1 MIIYERCDRAQR
13 RAHVLIY
20 PPTDPEIYAPALLW
34 CGLTMRMVL
43 LLSVAL
49 ARESRA
55 FIAPLCAP
63 GKLALLRCIQTGAP
77 EDEILAAAS
86 RLEWLNPSVFT
97 GAVASDNLPG
107 NWLMVYTTSDS
118 IAGKSRPKIFQARKP
133 PEQLLEVGRG
143 RACNSERVLGVRNAV
158 DIALSPATR
167 NRVDVRFET
176 FRIGP
181 LAIPAPD
188 LTGSLATTYL
198 DEDMRRASFV
208 EGWPFLTVAARA
220 ATTSRF
226 SSLLACSGLLGTDLF
241 SGAGETDRQTDS
253 TLLGDTKNTDDRRS
267 SGNRHNP
274 TRHLRVTPTTH
285 PHTGSAAATK
295 TTSSCSCGSRAC
307 ERLQTRSG
315 LAGDPAGD
323 EQHNHHLQTTKQ
335 VYVHVLAK

>member
-1 MIIYERCDRAQR
+1 MRL
-13 RAHVLIY
+13 VL
-20 PPTDPEIYAPALLW
+20 
-34 CGLTMRMVL
+34 VL
-43 LLSVAL
+43 SLAL
-49 ARESRA
+49 AREIRA

-133 PEQLLEVGRG
+133 PEQLLEVAGG

-188 LTGSLATTYL
+188 LTGSLDTTYL
-198 DEDMRRASFV
+198 DADMRSASFV
-208 EGWPFLTVAARA
+208 EGWPFLTVARA

-226 SSLLACSGLLGTDLF
+226 SSPLACSGLLSTHLF
-241 SGAGETDRQTDS
+241 LTP
-253 TLLGDTKNTDDRRS
+253 DDRRS

-274 TRHLRVTPTTH
+274 TRHLSVTHIAH

-315 LAGDPAGD
+315 LAGDPAG
-323 EQHNHHLQTTKQ
+323 E
-335 VYVHVLAK
+335 

>member
-1 MIIYERCDRAQR
+1 
-13 RAHVLIY
+13 
-20 PPTDPEIYAPALLW
+20 
-34 CGLTMRMVL
+34 MRLVL
-43 LLSVAL
+43 LVSLVL

-77 EDEILAAAS
+77 DDEILAAAS
-86 RLEWLNPSVFT
+86 RLEWLNPSIFT

-133 PEQLLEVGRG
+133 PEQLLEVAGG

-167 NRVDVRFET
+167 SRVDVRFET

-188 LTGSLATTYL
+188 LTGSLDTTYL

-208 EGWPFLTVAARA
+208 EGWSFLTVARA

-226 SSLLACSGLLGTDLF
+226 SSPLACSGLLGTHLF
-241 SGAGETDRQTDS
+241 LAPARQTDRQHFLS
-253 TLLGDTKNTDDRRS
+253 GDTKNTDDRRS

-274 TRHLRVTPTTH
+274 TRHLSVTHTAH

-315 LAGDPAGD
+315 LAGDPAG
-323 EQHNHHLQTTKQ
+323 ECNTIM
-335 VYVHVLAK
+335 LASMCIVW

>member
-1 MIIYERCDRAQR
+1 MITYERRDRAQR
-13 RAHVLIY
+13 ICYGLTYLSPIGKSHEGRQRGAS
-20 PPTDPEIYAPALLW
+20 W
-34 CGLTMRMVL
+34 CGLTMRLVL

-188 LTGSLATTYL
+188 LTGSLDTTYL
-198 DEDMRRASFV
+198 DEDMRRARFV

-220 ATTSRF
+220 ATTSHF

-241 SGAGETDRQTDS
+241 SGAGETDRQTAHIV
-253 TLLGDTKNTDDRRS
+253 G
-267 SGNRHNP
+267 
-274 TRHLRVTPTTH
+274 
-285 PHTGSAAATK
+285 
-295 TTSSCSCGSRAC
+295 
-307 ERLQTRSG
+307 
-315 LAGDPAGD
+315 
-323 EQHNHHLQTTKQ
+323 
-335 VYVHVLAK
+335 

>member
-1 MIIYERCDRAQR
+1 
-13 RAHVLIY
+13 
-20 PPTDPEIYAPALLW
+20 
-34 CGLTMRMVL
+34 MRLVL
-43 LLSVAL
+43 LVSLVL

-86 RLEWLNPSVFT
+86 RLEWLNPSIFT

-133 PEQLLEVGRG
+133 PEQLLEVAGG

-167 NRVDVRFET
+167 SRVDVRFET

-188 LTGSLATTYL
+188 LTGSLDTTYL
-198 DEDMRRASFV
+198 DEDMRRVSFV
-208 EGWPFLTVAARA
+208 EGWPFLTVARA

-226 SSLLACSGLLGTDLF
+226 SSPLACSGLLGAHLF
-241 SGAGETDRQTDS
+241 SGAGETDRQTAHCWV
-253 TLLGDTKNTDDRRS
+253 TQR
-267 SGNRHNP
+267 
-274 TRHLRVTPTTH
+274 TPTTDAH
-285 PHTGSAAATK
+285 LGID
-295 TTSSCSCGSRAC
+295 TS
-307 ERLQTRSG
+307 L
-315 LAGDPAGD
+315 P
-323 EQHNHHLQTTKQ
+323 
-335 VYVHVLAK
+335 VP